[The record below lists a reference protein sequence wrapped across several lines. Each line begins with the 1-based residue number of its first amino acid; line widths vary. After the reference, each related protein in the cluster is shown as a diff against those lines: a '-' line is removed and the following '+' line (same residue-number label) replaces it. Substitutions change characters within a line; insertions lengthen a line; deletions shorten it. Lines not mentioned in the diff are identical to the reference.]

1 MARPIRGPQTA
12 AAACALALAAL
23 LTWRVSHGSAAVFFY
38 ALPVLVAALLLT
50 WQEAAAIAV
59 GGFLLFLGLLTLDR
73 GIQPYPTVLALA
85 AVCAL
90 ALLLAV
96 RHRPAPGVRQALPR
110 FTPAA
115 GMLGR
120 VAADLAA
127 SLDLH
132 HLLGS
137 MAQQLT
143 IAVGVSRCAIL
154 LVEDDRLRLAAS
166 TGAALVAPFGDA
178 QGRVSD
184 RLRGL
189 REPLVM
195 TPETEGVDRA
205 ELEEFGARKVLVLP
219 FVAQGELF
227 GVAVLDEPGREA
239 DFDEERIGVGQAV
252 AGFAALMINNAS
264 LYERQSQLVAQL
276 AERSSTMEALLRLGY
291 ELRATLDLD

>member
-59 GGFLLFLGLLTLDR
+59 GGLLLFLGLLSLDG

-166 TGAALVAPFGDA
+166 TGAALVAPFGDG
-178 QGRVSD
+178 QGRVD
-184 RLRGL
+184 ARLRGL

-195 TPETEGVDRA
+195 TPETEGIDRT
-205 ELEEFGARKVLVLP
+205 ELEALGAVTATLGPTIMRTETAAI
-219 FVAQGELF
+219 VAL
-227 GVAVLDEPGREA
+227 
-239 DFDEERIGVGQAV
+239 
-252 AGFAALMINNAS
+252 ALA
-264 LYERQSQLVAQL
+264 L
-276 AERSSTMEALLRLGY
+276 EALGGLGAG
-291 ELRATLDLD
+291 RG

>member
-1 MARPIRGPQTA
+1 MFCT
-12 AAACALALAAL
+12 
-23 LTWRVSHGSAAVFFY
+23 
-38 ALPVLVAALLLT
+38 
-50 WQEAAAIAV
+50 
-59 GGFLLFLGLLTLDR
+59 
-73 GIQPYPTVLALA
+73 
-85 AVCAL
+85 
-90 ALLLAV
+90 
-96 RHRPAPGVRQALPR
+96 
-110 FTPAA
+110 
-115 GMLGR
+115 
-120 VAADLAA
+120 
-127 SLDLH
+127 
-132 HLLGS
+132 
-137 MAQQLT
+137 
-143 IAVGVSRCAIL
+143 
-154 LVEDDRLRLAAS
+154 
-166 TGAALVAPFGDA
+166 AALVAPFGDA

-291 ELRATLDLD
+291 ELRATLDLDQVLQRVAETEVGKFQLR